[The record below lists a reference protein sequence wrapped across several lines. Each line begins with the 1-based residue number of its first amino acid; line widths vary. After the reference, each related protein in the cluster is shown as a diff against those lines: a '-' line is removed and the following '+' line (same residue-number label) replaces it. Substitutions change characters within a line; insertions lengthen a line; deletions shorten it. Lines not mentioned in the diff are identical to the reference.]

1 MVIEFMQCTVCTV
14 LRDQERNLGNVESA
28 SRLGRV
34 CLEESR
40 DTNYAYFLKD
50 IFEHLAGKEGCVRG
64 EEGED
69 YGGGRQG
76 LVELS

>member
-1 MVIEFMQCTVCTV
+1 MYSTQ
-14 LRDQERNLGNVESA
+14 DQERNLGNVESG

-64 EEGED
+64 RRGRIMVEG
-69 YGGGRQG
+69 GKG
-76 LVELS
+76 